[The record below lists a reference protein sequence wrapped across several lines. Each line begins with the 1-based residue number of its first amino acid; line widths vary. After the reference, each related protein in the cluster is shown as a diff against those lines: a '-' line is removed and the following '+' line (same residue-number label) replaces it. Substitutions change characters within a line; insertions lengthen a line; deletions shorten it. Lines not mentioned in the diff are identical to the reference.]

1 MSLQAN
7 AAVLAF
13 AQKTDPDAYE
23 LPVDDSKK
31 EGVSNPDGLVVSDT
45 MKKVWVVEAKTT
57 PRVCARLFAT
67 L

>member
-7 AAVLAF
+7 AAALAH

-23 LPVDDSKK
+23 LPVEEK
-31 EGVSNPDGLVVSDT
+31 EGVSNPDGLFVSDR
-45 MKKVWVVEAKTT
+45 MKKVWVVEAKAT